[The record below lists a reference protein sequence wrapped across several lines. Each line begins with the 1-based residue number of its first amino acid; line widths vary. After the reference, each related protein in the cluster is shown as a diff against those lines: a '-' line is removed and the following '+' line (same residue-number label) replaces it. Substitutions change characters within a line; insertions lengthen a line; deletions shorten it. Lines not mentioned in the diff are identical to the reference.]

1 MKIITVQNK
10 KDEKFLRSK
19 TAPFIFSNFS
29 SKELAAILKNMR
41 KLMKDH
47 NGAGLAA
54 NQVGIN
60 ASFFIAELFTKNNSA
75 PKFFAVFNP
84 QIEKSSEEKKLDI
97 EGCLSIPETSGIVER
112 RKKIIVSGFDKN
124 GKKIKIKASNILARI
139 FQHEIDH
146 LNGILFTDK
155 AKSIRHADSS
165 SLPPSA

>member
-19 TAPFIFSNFS
+19 TAPFNFSNFS
-29 SKELAAILKNMR
+29 KKELADIVKNMR
-41 KLMKDH
+41 KLMKEH

-84 QIEKSSEEKKLDI
+84 RIEKASEEKELDI
-97 EGCLSIPETSGIVER
+97 EGCLSIPGISGIVER
-112 RKKIIVSGFDKN
+112 HKKITISGFDKN
-124 GKKIKIKASNILARI
+124 SKKIKIKASNILARI

-155 AKSIRHADSS
+155 AKNIRHADSS